1 MGSERRETADFGDLF
16 CRGDIELSL
25 LLDVKKSEKICS
37 NCIKIVSGIG
47 LRRMIG
53 YKSGCML
60 ETLVKI
66 NLLVYSFVTSENG

>member
-1 MGSERRETADFGDLF
+1 
-16 CRGDIELSL
+16 
-25 LLDVKKSEKICS
+25 
-37 NCIKIVSGIG
+37 
-47 LRRMIG
+47 MIG